1 MEVQSSRTVDLFAAD
16 AVALVNGFARIA
28 SHLMMAPIERLA
40 NACDVAGFL
49 AARREVKRAGASLYR
64 AAEREGHRLRRRGGL
79 FGCLRYLSELT

>member
-1 MEVQSSRTVDLFAAD
+1 MSTYSVRPANLFAAD
-16 AVALVNGFARIA
+16 AIALVNGFVRIA